1 MKRLFTLIELLVVIA
16 IIAILAS
23 MLLPALQKARESA
36 RATTCRGNLKQLG
49 TANILYMDNNS
60 GFLPMEKVTGAWSDN
75 WFTTLNKEINAP
87 KVFACPSNIIGA
99 VKILSEIA
107 PLEQWVA
114 EFSFAHPLGYG
125 GKTDLHCKSALV
137 DIKSKEFGPDKLPE
151 GYDEH
156 AMQLAAYAVG
166 LGTGIEDTTFM
177 NLFVSASHPGLCH
190 AHYWE
195 PKDIARG
202 RAMFMALLEFWKA
215 KNLPVE

>member
-16 IIAILAS
+16 IIAILAA

-99 VKILSEIA
+99 VKTRMSLDTTDTYPVSYIPNGFVIGALQAVGVLNYVKISKIPQPGATLLITDKYEKFTD
-107 PLEQWVA
+107 LGK
-114 EFSFAHPLGYG
+114 PLGVDAHLAPGNAAQRVGYHHSTRG
-125 GKTDLHCKSALV
+125 NAVWVDGHVSDSSRFVLKDLQR
-137 DIKSKEFGPDKLPE
+137 E
-151 GYDEH
+151 
-156 AMQLAAYAVG
+156 
-166 LGTGIEDTTFM
+166 
-177 NLFVSASHPGLCH
+177 
-190 AHYWE
+190 
-195 PKDIARG
+195 
-202 RAMFMALLEFWKA
+202 
-215 KNLPVE
+215 KN